1 MALQVP
7 TQRYSYV
14 ASPKVTQATAHA
26 EPLPDGCAVDTVDI
40 ARVVRLV
47 EAMPGELDKLFS
59 AQELSDAGEGAG
71 RIASLAARF
80 AAKEACLKL
89 FPRETALN
97 TITAMDFSVV
107 RDAYGAPQVVVREAA
122 EIVMGRHLVGE
133 IKLSLTHTP
142 LSATAVAL
150 RVPKVIEPS
159 RGGRFLYRWLPYRRE
174 VILEN
179 LTRVYAEQVS
189 RQQIILLAQAH
200 YSHLLSLLKELL
212 QFRFL
217 SVQQKKDIV
226 RVEGAPLLMAAYAA
240 GKGAL
245 ILTGHFGNFEVSTVA
260 GVEHFPEIK
269 GHIHFLR
276 RPIKPKWLSDLLTN
290 RFKKA
295 GFGVVGRRGSLEEIV
310 ETLERGDAIVF
321 PFDQYARRP
330 EGIEVEFF
338 GYAAGTYKS
347 MALIALATGAP
358 VLPAASWREP
368 DGTHVLR
375 FLPPL
380 TPIVDDDVGSEI
392 KRNTRAFN
400 QALELAIVRHPEQWW
415 WMHRRWKN
423 QPAVKQLS

>member
-1 MALQVP
+1 
-7 TQRYSYV
+7 
-14 ASPKVTQATAHA
+14 VTQATAHT

-40 ARVVRLV
+40 ARVARLV

-107 RDAYGAPQVVVREAA
+107 RDAYGAPHVVATAAA
-122 EIVMGRHLVGE
+122 EIVMGRHLVAE

-150 RVPKVIEPS
+150 RVPRVIEPS
-159 RGGRFLYRWLPYRRE
+159 RGGRFVYRWLPYRRS

-179 LTRVYAEQVS
+179 LKRVYGPQVS
-189 RQQIILLAQAH
+189 QHQITLLAQAH
-200 YSHLLSLLKELL
+200 YGHLLTLLKELL

-217 SVQQKKDIV
+217 SAQQKKDV
-226 RVEGAPLLMAAYAA
+226 VKVEDVSIMWDAYAQ
-240 GKGAL
+240 GKGVL

-260 GVEHFPEIK
+260 GIEHFPQVK

-310 ETLERGDAIVF
+310 ETLERGDVIVF

-358 VLPAASWREP
+358 VVPAASWREP

-380 TPIVDDDVGSEI
+380 TPIVDDDVGAEI

-415 WMHRRWKN
+415 WVHRRWKN
-423 QPAVKQLS
+423 QPTL

>member
-1 MALQVP
+1 MQSL
-7 TQRYSYV
+7 
-14 ASPKVTQATAHA
+14 KVTQATAHV

-40 ARVVRLV
+40 ARVSRLV
-47 EAMPGELDKLFS
+47 EAMPDELEKLFS
-59 AQELSDAGEGAG
+59 TQELSDAGEGAG

-107 RDAYGAPQVVVREAA
+107 RDAYGAPHVVVSEAA
-122 EIVMGRHLVGE
+122 EIVMGRHLVAE

-150 RVPKVIEPS
+150 RVAKVIEPGW
-159 RGGRFLYRWLPYRRE
+159 GGRFLYRWLPYRRE
-174 VILEN
+174 VILDN

-189 RQQIILLAQAH
+189 QQQIILLAQAH
-200 YSHLLSLLKELL
+200 YGHLLALLKELL

-226 RVEGAPLLMAAYAA
+226 RVEGAPLLMAACAA

-380 TPIVDDDVGSEI
+380 TPVVDDDVGTEI

-423 QPAVKQLS
+423 QPNAKHKSATEVVRP

>member
-1 MALQVP
+1 
-7 TQRYSYV
+7 V
-14 ASPKVTQATAHA
+14 AASTVQPDS
-26 EPLPDGCAVDTVDI
+26 LPDGCAVDTVEI
-40 ARVVRLV
+40 ARIARLV
-47 EAMPGELDKLFS
+47 EAMPGDLEKLFS
-59 AQELSDAGEGAG
+59 PQELSDAGEGAG

-107 RDAYGAPQVVVREAA
+107 RDPYGAPQVIASPAA
-122 EIVMGRHLVGE
+122 QIVLGLHLVAE

-150 RVPKVIEPS
+150 RVPKVIQPS
-159 RGGRFLYRWLPYRRE
+159 RGGRFLYRWLPYRRQ
-174 VILEN
+174 VILDN
-179 LTRVYAEQVS
+179 LTRVYGAQVS
-189 RQQIILLAQAH
+189 QQQIQLLAQAH
-200 YSHLLSLLKELL
+200 YGHLLKLLKELL

-217 SVQQKKDIV
+217 STQQKKDIV
-226 RVEGAPLLMAAYAA
+226 KVEGVPEMIKAFEA
-240 GKGAL
+240 GKGVL

-260 GVEHFPEIK
+260 GVEHFPQVK

-276 RPIKPKWLSDLLTN
+276 RPIKPKWLSDLLTR
-290 RFKKA
+290 RFNQA

-338 GYAAGTYKS
+338 GYSAGTYKS

-368 DGTHVLR
+368 DGTHVLQ

-380 TPIVDDDVGSEI
+380 IPIVDEDVGVEI

-415 WMHRRWKN
+415 WVHRRWKN
-423 QPAVKQLS
+423 QPAIK

>member
-1 MALQVP
+1 MALQAP
-7 TQRYSYV
+7 TRRYSYV
-14 ASPKVTQATAHA
+14 PSPKVTQATAHT

-47 EAMPGELDKLFS
+47 EAMPGELEKLFS
-59 AQELSDAGEGAG
+59 TQELSDAGEGAG

-107 RDAYGAPQVVVREAA
+107 RDAYGAPQVVVSEAA
-122 EIVMGRHLVGE
+122 EIVMGRHLVAQ

-159 RGGRFLYRWLPYRRE
+159 RGGRFLYRWLPYRRA
-174 VILEN
+174 VILDN

-217 SVQQKKDIV
+217 SLQQKKDIV

-260 GVEHFPEIK
+260 GVEHFPQIK

-276 RPIKPKWLSDLLTN
+276 RPIKPRWLSDLLTN

-380 TPIVDDDVGSEI
+380 TPIVDDDVGAEI

-423 QPAVKQLS
+423 QPNADHK